1 MRDHPEGRERPGG
14 DQFTLVFEH
23 LGGFQNVVVE
33 DDVPPAPIP
42 LDPSRAP

>member
-1 MRDHPEGRERPGG
+1 MIPKGASGPGG

-23 LGGFQNVVVE
+23 LGGYQNVVVE
-33 DDVPPAPIP
+33 DDVPLAPIP